1 MSGMKDF
8 VLSVIELV
16 EDGYTD
22 AEARDVIETQY
33 NLEAVPLSTI
43 AQIRE
48 DYTDKVTH

>member
-8 VLSVIELV
+8 ILSVIELI

-22 AEARDVIETQY
+22 AEVRDFVQSAY
-33 NLEAVPLSTI
+33 KLEAVPLSTI

-48 DYTDKVTH
+48 DYTNKVEF